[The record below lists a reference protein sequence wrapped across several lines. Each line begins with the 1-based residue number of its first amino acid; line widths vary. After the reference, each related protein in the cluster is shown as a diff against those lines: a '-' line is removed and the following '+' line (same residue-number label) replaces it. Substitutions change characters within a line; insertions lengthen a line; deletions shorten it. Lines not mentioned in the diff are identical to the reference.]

1 MGKGLKM
8 MVVTTIFIKKEEVML
23 VATKILEA
31 P

>member
-8 MVVTTIFIKKEEVML
+8 MVVTIFIKKEEVML